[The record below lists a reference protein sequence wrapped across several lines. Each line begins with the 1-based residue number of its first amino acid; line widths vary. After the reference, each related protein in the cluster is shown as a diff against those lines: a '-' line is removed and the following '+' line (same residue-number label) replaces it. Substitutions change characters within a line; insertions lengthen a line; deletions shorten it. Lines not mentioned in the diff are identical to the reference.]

1 MRSEYR
7 FPRSLIL
14 LMLLVLV
21 GVLMAIENARKIAS
35 GDASAVSI
43 LPIARFVIAAIVLMW
58 VVGVGCYAVV
68 RVIRSGLHRG

>member
-7 FPRSLIL
+7 FPRSLIV

-21 GVLMAIENARKIAS
+21 GVLTAIENTRKISS

-43 LPIARFVIAAIVLMW
+43 FPIARLAIAAIVLMW
-58 VVGVGCYAVV
+58 AVGAGCYFVV
-68 RVIRSGLHRG
+68 RLIRSSRG

>member
-7 FPRSLIL
+7 FPRSLIV

-21 GVLMAIENARKIAS
+21 GVLTAIENARKISS

-43 LPIARFVIAAIVLMW
+43 FPIARLAITAIVVMW
-58 VVGVGCYAVV
+58 AVGAG
-68 RVIRSGLHRG
+68 VISLCE